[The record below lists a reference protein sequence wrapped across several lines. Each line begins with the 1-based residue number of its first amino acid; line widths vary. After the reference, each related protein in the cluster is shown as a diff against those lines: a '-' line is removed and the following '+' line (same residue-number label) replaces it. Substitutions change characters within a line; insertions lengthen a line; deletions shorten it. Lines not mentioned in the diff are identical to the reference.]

1 MVIDH
6 IRIIG
11 IELELACNGGSC
23 GEISLKRGGK
33 GPSHVSRVLK
43 MINYDSR

>member
-1 MVIDH
+1 MNVTNCKSITK
-6 IRIIG
+6 
-11 IELELACNGGSC
+11 
-23 GEISLKRGGK
+23 EISFEWSHHRGAVRG